1 MTLLAAERID
11 EGLEAETTGVEGL
24 DRVPPKPLLLRPVS
38 KLSLLI
44 VREEGEIVVV
54 LRVPL
59 RHYSPLSLSHEA
71 LTLDFCKKKNLTLAS
86 AKP

>member
-1 MTLLAAERID
+1 MGQQAFKDAFLAEDMALLAAERID
-11 EGLEAETTGVEGL
+11 EGFKAETTGVKGL

-59 RHYSPLSLSHEA
+59 RHLLSL
-71 LTLDFCKKKNLTLAS
+71 
-86 AKP
+86 AKPLP